1 MADNNSN
8 APVSRLRYPT
18 DYNLKSI
25 VLYSPTLGGSLD
37 LKSRLVELNYF
48 EDIYN
53 QSISGQ
59 LVISDAVGILN
70 LSGLNGTEFIK
81 ITLEKSGDA
90 STTIDR
96 NFRIFSVSDRS
107 VNISN
112 NFESYTI
119 NFCSEELLLS
129 QQYRISKSYVGQAI
143 SDIIYDIATNFLQIQ
158 KPVSIEDTYG
168 QYDFVLPNKRI
179 FETINWLSTYAQP
192 MQGATGTQN
201 GSGADML
208 FYENSQGY
216 FFNSLQ
222 TLYKQDASLTFFFDP
237 KNVSALNGQPNINQ
251 DLFNAMKFEI
261 LDSFDTLGA
270 INKGTFANRLITFDV
285 LTRTKTVTD
294 FNYNDYFNSS
304 DGMNGSPLTN
314 NYQNRYGKYIFDS
327 PPQNMEA
334 GVLRMLAGNNDEQ
347 TAPYIIQKPG
357 AVASNI
363 YAENYI
369 PNRVAQI
376 ALANHTRVRITV
388 PGNVEVCVG
397 LTVNFKIGRAHV

>member
-81 ITLEKSGDA
+81 IILEKSGDA
-90 STTIDR
+90 PTTIDR

-119 NFCSEELLLS
+119 NFCSEELMLA
-129 QQYRISKSYVGQAI
+129 QQYRISKSYIGFSI
-143 SDIIYDIATNFLQIQ
+143 SDIIDDITTNFLQIQ
-158 KPVSIEDTYG
+158 KPVTIEDTYG
-168 QYDFVLPNKRI
+168 TYDFVLPNKKI

-192 MQGATGTQN
+192 IQGATGTQN

-222 TLYKQDASLTFFFDP
+222 TLYKQDAVLTFFFDP
-237 KNVSALNGQPNINQ
+237 KNVSSLNGQPNINK
-251 DLFNAMKFEI
+251 DLFNALKFEI

-285 LTRTKTVTD
+285 LTRTK
-294 FNYNDYFNSS
+294 
-304 DGMNGSPLTN
+304 
-314 NYQNRYGKYIFDS
+314 
-327 PPQNMEA
+327 
-334 GVLRMLAGNNDEQ
+334 
-347 TAPYIIQKPG
+347 
-357 AVASNI
+357 
-363 YAENYI
+363 
-369 PNRVAQI
+369 
-376 ALANHTRVRITV
+376 
-388 PGNVEVCVG
+388 
-397 LTVNFKIGRAHV
+397 KIGRAHV